1 MPDIYQIR
9 KSSTKLRTTMAVNG
23 EPAGSGARSV
33 ANWLVANE
41 PRLPDRKIA
50 VRAANLAFLFGA
62 ADLVFDGAEW
72 SAEVVETGEKPD
84 EAKRAKFS
92 AQQLAQAAV
101 RNIRGHERKPALELP
116 SAEIVQFPGKRQ
128 DRDQKE

>member
-1 MPDIYQIR
+1 MPDTYQIR
-9 KSSTKLRTTMAVNG
+9 KSSTKLHTTMAVNG
-23 EPAGSGARSV
+23 EPAGSGARSA

-72 SAEVVETGEKPD
+72 SAETVETEEKPD
-84 EAKRAKFS
+84 DVERAKFS
-92 AQQLAQAAV
+92 AQQLAHAAV
-101 RNIRGHERKPALELP
+101 RNIRGYERKPAPKLP
-116 SAEIVQFPGKRQ
+116 SAQIVQFPGKRRE
-128 DRDQKE
+128 RDEKE